1 MLRRSTPT
9 LLLRRLCT
17 EAVAD
22 EQDLLH
28 YRRLSRMYRF
38 APVNA
43 QERYHSRVEVGAG
56 KAIVTAPTKAEYN
69 HAAFA
74 LHGSSYFKML
84 DDAAFFAA
92 QSTNSSSFVVTTSFT
107 TYITRAVDPSV
118 VPFLKATGRVTSATK
133 SLIVAE
139 AFVVQPDGVEVG
151 RGSGTFMPHPKFA
164 LPSIPLY
171 ADDASY
177 PFTEED
183 RILILT

>member
-1 MLRRSTPT
+1 MLRRSPPT
-9 LLLRRLCT
+9 LLRRMCT
-17 EAVAD
+17 KAAAD
-22 EQDLLH
+22 EDLLLH
-28 YRRLSRMYRF
+28 YRRLSRMYRY

-43 QERYHSRVEVGAG
+43 HERYDSRVEVGAG
-56 KAIVTAPTKAEYN
+56 RAIVSAPTKAEYN

-74 LHGSSYFKML
+74 LHGSSYFKLL

-92 QSTNSSSFVVTTSFT
+92 QSTNKEAFVVTTSFT
-107 TYITRAVDPSV
+107 TYITRAVDPTV

-139 AFVVQPDGVEVG
+139 ASVVQPDGVEVG

-164 LPSIPLY
+164 LPSMPLY

-177 PFTEED
+177 PFTDED
-183 RILILT
+183 KVLPAVL